1 MTKNMFGI
9 RYIALSWLRITWVRN
24 DAPYLTIFRP
34 FRASH
39 VALSVLYIRDSAQ
52 LDRAAPYL
60 TICRP
65 FRASHV
71 ALSVL
76 YIRDSAQL
84 DRAAPPRFPR
94 SPEGAAYK
102 SEAV

>member
-1 MTKNMFGI
+1 MFGI

-24 DAPYLTIFRP
+24 D
-34 FRASH
+34 
-39 VALSVLYIRDSAQ
+39 
-52 LDRAAPYL
+52 APYL

>member
-60 TICRP
+60 TIFRP

-76 YIRDSAQL
+76 YILGIPRNSIGL
-84 DRAAPPRFPR
+84 HPILPYAAPSGLPTLP
-94 SPEGAAYK
+94 
-102 SEAV
+102 